1 VNENQLRYEGWR
13 VAAASSVGI
22 FLAAIVVYTF
32 AVLLKPLTLEFSWSR
47 EAVSSAYG
55 ILAIMSAACAAP
67 LGYLFDRLGPR
78 RIVVPCVAVFGCAFA
93 SLSLLT
99 SLWQLYAIFAI
110 LGVAA
115 TGMSPVAFARAI
127 SSWFDRRRGLA
138 LAVAISGGATGGL
151 VHPPAAEALI
161 RAAGWRTACQ
171 LFGGLVLIVG
181 LPVAIRFIRERPATV
196 SHLLASERAEGTS
209 VGEAFA
215 SRPFWI
221 LVGVLFSS
229 SIAQNSA
236 IVHMVAL
243 LTDRGVPANRAAV
256 ALSAMGAASIVGR
269 ILTGFLVDRFFAA
282 RVSFVL
288 LTIAALGTYALS
300 GAHTFAAGTL
310 AAVLI
315 GLGMGGESDVIPYL
329 LSRYFGLRSFSTLYG
344 FTWIPTAAAGAAG
357 PVLMGRA
364 FDLTGSYE
372 AVLVRLAAAMFA
384 CGALMLAMPRYRPL
398 SFAAAASPSST
409 T

>member
-1 VNENQLRYEGWR
+1 
-13 VAAASSVGI
+13 
-22 FLAAIVVYTF
+22 
-32 AVLLKPLTLEFSWSR
+32 
-47 EAVSSAYG
+47 
-55 ILAIMSAACAAP
+55 
-67 LGYLFDRLGPR
+67 
-78 RIVVPCVAVFGCAFA
+78 
-93 SLSLLT
+93 
-99 SLWQLYAIFAI
+99 
-110 LGVAA
+110 
-115 TGMSPVAFARAI
+115 
-127 SSWFDRRRGLA
+127 
-138 LAVAISGGATGGL
+138 VAISGGATGGL

-161 RAAGWRTACQ
+161 RAAGWRTAC
-171 LFGGLVLIVG
+171 LLLGGLVLVVG
-181 LPVAIRFIRERPATV
+181 LPVVIRFIRERPATV
-196 SHLLASERAEGTS
+196 SHPPAGERGEGAS
-209 VGEAFA
+209 VGEALA

-243 LTDRGVPANRAAV
+243 LTDRGLPANLAAV
-256 ALSAMGAASIVGR
+256 ALSAMGGASIVGR

-288 LTIAALGTYALS
+288 LTIAALGTYVLS
-300 GAHTFAAGTL
+300 AAHTFAAGTL

-344 FTWIPTAAAGAAG
+344 LTWIPTAAAGAAG

-372 AVLVRLAAAMFA
+372 AVLVRLAVAMFA
-384 CGALMLAMPRYRPL
+384 CGALMLAMPRYQAMSVP
-398 SFAAAASPSST
+398 AAVSPSST

>member
-13 VAAASSVGI
+13 VAGASGVGI

-55 ILAIMSAACAAP
+55 ILAVMSAACAAP
-67 LGYLFDRLGPR
+67 LGYLLDRLGPR

-99 SLWQLYAIFAI
+99 PRLWQLYATFAI

-115 TGMSPVAFARAI
+115 TGMSPVAFARSI
-127 SSWFDRRRGLA
+127 SSWFDRRRGIA

-151 VHPPAAEALI
+151 LHPPAAEALI
-161 RAAGWRTACQ
+161 RAVGWRTACQ
-171 LFGGLVLIVG
+171 LLGGLVLVVG
-181 LPVAIRFIRERPATV
+181 LPIVIRFVRERPATV
-196 SHLLASERAEGTS
+196 SDARANERAEGAS
-209 VGEAFA
+209 VGEAVL

-243 LTDRGVPANRAAV
+243 LTDGGVPANLAAV
-256 ALSAMGAASIVGR
+256 ALSAMGGASIIGR
-269 ILTGFLVDRFFAA
+269 IVTGFLVDRFFAA
-282 RVSFVL
+282 RVSFAL
-288 LTIAALGTYALS
+288 LTVAALGTYVLS
-300 GAHTFAAGTL
+300 GAHTFAVGML

-372 AVLVRLAAAMFA
+372 TVLVRLAIAMFA
-384 CGALMLAMPRYRPL
+384 CGALMLAMPRYQLVQP
-398 SFAAAASPSST
+398 APAT
-409 T
+409 TA